1 MDTPPQITFRG
12 TQSSPAVE
20 AQVRDRVQR
29 LERFADR
36 ITAVRVVVEA
46 VHRSAGG
53 AKNPIA
59 IAVEVDVPGR
69 KLVAR
74 AEEPVREAKGDTLHA
89 IVEAFAAMERQLAD
103 HARQRRQETKSHGSD
118 EPSVGRV
125 VRLFPEQNYGFVE
138 LRGGS
143 ELYFTR
149 NAVEHDRFDVLEEGT
164 EVAYTVAPDNGPMGP
179 QARTIRP
186 LAAGERLL

>member
-1 MDTPPQITFRG
+1 MDAPPQITFRG
-12 TQSSPAVE
+12 TESSPAIE

-46 VHRSAGG
+46 LHRSAGG

-74 AEEPVREAKGDTLHA
+74 AEEPVREAKGDTLHV
-89 IVEAFAAMERQLAD
+89 IVDAFGAMERQLGD
-103 HARQRRQETKSHGSD
+103 YARQRRQETKAHGGD
-118 EPSVGRV
+118 EPAVGRV
-125 VRLFPEQNYGFVE
+125 VRLFPKQNYGFIE
-138 LRGGS
+138 LGGGS

-149 NAVEHDRFDVLEEGT
+149 NAVEHDGFDALAEGA

-179 QARTIRP
+179 QARTIRR
-186 LAAGERLL
+186 LAGGERVL